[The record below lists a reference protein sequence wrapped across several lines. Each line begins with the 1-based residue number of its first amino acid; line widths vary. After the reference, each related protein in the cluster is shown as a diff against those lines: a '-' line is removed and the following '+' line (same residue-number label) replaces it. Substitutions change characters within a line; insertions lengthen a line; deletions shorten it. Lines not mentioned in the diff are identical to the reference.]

1 MARSSWLKPIVQA
14 LPELIKVPTLNLEE
28 TEEGL
33 PHPPPPT
40 VKVVN
45 VPPSTL
51 VKTIRDVHLAIPTI
65 L

>member
-28 TEEGL
+28 TEEAL
-33 PHPPPPT
+33 PHLPPPT

-45 VPPSTL
+45 VPPLTL
-51 VKTIRDVHLAIPTI
+51 VKMIRDVHLAIPTI
-65 L
+65 